1 MKTEDIKK
9 RFEKDSKANA
19 DLIASSIE
27 KLKEAE
33 AALSAAKY
41 QTEAAAKV
49 DDPAAY
55 HIAKD
60 NERKA
65 EDTVEFYNKQQNCK
79 ESKAY
84 LDSIDNLKKELQINR
99 AALIVENTKKVK
111 ALAAQ
116 ITELVNGYEKDQA
129 AIDNVF
135 AEMKL
140 FDMIRKGD
148 KITAFGA
155 YVQHLPLIAAVT
167 PDYEKMVEAIKG

>member
-19 DLIASSIE
+19 DMIVSSSE

-60 NERKA
+60 GERKA
-65 EDTVEFYNKQQNCK
+65 EDTVELYKQQQNCQ
-79 ESKAY
+79 ESQAY
-84 LDSIDNLKKELQINR
+84 LASIDNLKKELLLNR
-99 AALIVENTKKVK
+99 AHAIVDATKKVK
-111 ALAAQ
+111 AVAAQ
-116 ITELVNGYEKDQA
+116 ITDLVDGYEKEQVD
-129 AIDNVF
+129 IDNVF

-140 FDMIRKGD
+140 FDEIRKGD

-155 YVQHLPLIAAVT
+155 YVKHLPLIAGDT
-167 PDYEKMVEAIKG
+167 PDIDKMIKAIKG